1 MIAVVVILLAGA
13 GVYLALTLNDS
24 FEIADHYEGLTT
36 EVEREGLTAEKRAEH
51 EADVARLTQEIID
64 TDATGAYNL
73 HLYFER
79 AYHLSRLG
87 HLRAA
92 FEDYL
97 VVSQGDPGNET
108 AWNNMA
114 ELMIDMGDPIAA
126 EGYFLKAIEA
136 YPADS
141 TYNQLYNYYMEYRTE
156 DRMDLIGPLLQNQIA
171 ENGGSVPAY
180 VHLAEW
186 YLAQGNKEKALEYY
200 RQAILLDPDN
210 EALNDEMRAV
220 VES

>member
-1 MIAVVVILLAGA
+1 
-13 GVYLALTLNDS
+13 LTP
-24 FEIADHYEGLTT
+24 
-36 EVEREGLTAEKRAEH
+36 EKKAEH
-51 EADVARLTQEIID
+51 EADVARLTQEIL
-64 TDATGAYNL
+64 DAEASGSYAL

-79 AYHLSRLG
+79 AYNLMRLG

-97 VVSQGDPGNET
+97 IVSQGDPGNET

-126 EGYFLKAIEA
+126 EGYFVKAIEA

-141 TYNQLYNYYMEYRTE
+141 TYNQLYEYYMQYRTE
-156 DRMDLIGPLLQNQIA
+156 DRMDVIGRLLENQIA

-186 YLAQGNKEKALEYY
+186 YLAQGNTDKALEYY
-200 RQAILLDPDN
+200 RQAIQLDPEN
-210 EALNDEMRAV
+210 EALKEEMRAI